1 MTTTLV
7 YAACFL
13 ALAGLSGL
21 VAATGSRWAFRLP
34 LIAATPLL
42 ALAVWWQLSQ
52 RDGLPTS
59 SHPPDGSAF
68 VAGVVQAPTPDN
80 DGAVYLWAQPPNS
93 ATPRSYRLP
102 FSSELEQQVAQ
113 AAKAAKSG
121 QRVGVRSAAKSDA
134 GKRQGT
140 SRPWGG
146 AKAGDGARR
155 GGPRQGGARG
165 LAGGNRSGSAVL
177 TFYRLPAP
185 RLAVKP
191 GSG

>member
-13 ALAGLSGL
+13 ALAALSGL

-42 ALAVWWQLSQ
+42 ALGVWWQLSQ
-52 RDGLPTS
+52 RDGLPTN

-68 VAGVVQAPTPDN
+68 VAGVVQAPTPEN
-80 DGAVYLWAQPPNS
+80 EGAVYLWAQPPNS

-102 FSSELEQQVAQ
+102 YSSELEQQVAR
-113 AAKAAKSG
+113 AAKAARAG
-121 QRVGVRSAAKSDA
+121 QRVGVRSAARSGA
-134 GKRQGT
+134 GRRQGT
-140 SRPWGG
+140 ALPRGG
-146 AKAGDGARR
+146 RTGAGARTR
-155 GGPRQGGARG
+155 RAGARG
-165 LAGGNRSGSAVL
+165 LQGGGRSGSPVL

-191 GSG
+191 GPG